1 MLIWHSSN
9 RLERLAEILAEQ
21 MAADPLPP
29 LQQEQVLVGS
39 VGIGRWLS
47 LRLAD
52 HLGICAQVDFPL
64 PGRFI
69 WALWSALLGGLPEQ
83 SPFAVPVLRWRIYD
97 LLTMAPPLDFAAY
110 AADPL
115 RRLQLAEQL
124 AELYDR
130 YLLYRPDWLEHWEA
144 GGGEALGALWRQL
157 LRPDLPH
164 RGRLWAAAQ
173 AVLEGGARSAALPR
187 RIWVFGLST
196 LPPILWQGLR
206 GIAEQRPVHVFFLN
220 PCQEYWGDIVAPRSL
235 ARAAARGGA
244 GHASSGNALLASWG
258 QQGRDFFDLILE
270 EADPVTDEAFV
281 EPAGEG
287 LLATLQRDILYLRD
301 GPREE
306 GPRDL
311 SAADRSLQVHA
322 AHSPL
327 RELEILQDRLLALF
341 QQDASLQPEDI
352 LVMTPD
358 LPCYAPLIEAVFG
371 TVPAARHIPYRVVD
385 APLAAA
391 PVVGA
396 WDAFLTLLDGPWPAS
411 AVLDLLE
418 RPPVAGRFGLSPG
431 DMAVLRGWVPMA
443 GIHWGRETWPHGWR
457 AGLDRLLL
465 GCALPAESPRLFAG
479 LLPRGALAAPDQLR
493 LLGMLVEVLTQ
504 LFAAAD
510 ALTAPRSL
518 GQWVRDLLPWLER
531 LFAADEDRER
541 LRAELLRLGEE
552 AEGAAMGSM
561 LPFAV
566 LRAHLRE
573 RLQQSDPQQ
582 PMLSGGVTFAAM
594 VPMRSL
600 PARVV
605 ALLGLNGDSFPRQQ
619 RQAGFDA
626 MAREWRRG
634 DRSRRQD
641 DRYLFLEALLSARDC
656 LLLSYVGRDI
666 RDDSERP
673 PSVLLSELLDYIDRH
688 WRAPPPHDRASA
700 AVCVQHPL
708 QAFSRSYFADDP
720 RLSSYAGEIAE
731 ALNHRAAGA
740 PAFVS
745 QSLPED
751 VRGVVE
757 LADLLAF
764 WKSPSGYFCRRRLG
778 MQLQMEADIFQD
790 QEPFVLDKLQ
800 GWALEQEIL
809 RLQRQGVDAGQAL
822 AILGQQSLPP
832 AGLGAVAY
840 WRREPRVARFAQR
853 LAETLP
859 AAAQAAD
866 LDLLLGGYRLQGLLT
881 GIGPSGLVL
890 WQLSGLKAELWLRFW
905 ILHLLAQR
913 GVGPCPSRFLH
924 RDGCSVLPAL
934 DGAAAEATLITLL
947 DYFTQGQSFPLP
959 FFPRTAMAY
968 AELALQGSP
977 PDPAT
982 LPAWRGSGRPGDG
995 PPGEAEASAVRVAF
1009 RGRDPL
1015 QDPFGEIALTV
1026 WGPLLALREQPDE
1039 F

>member
-97 LLTMAPPLDFAAY
+97 LLTMAPPLAFAAY

-244 GHASSGNALLASWG
+244 GHTSSGNALLASWG

-619 RQAGFDA
+619 RQASFDA

-666 RDDSERP
+666 RDDGERP

-688 WRAPPPHDRASA
+688 WQAPPPHDRASA

-708 QAFSRSYFADDP
+708 QAFSRSYFAGDP
-720 RLSSYAGEIAE
+720 RLSSYAREIAE
-731 ALNHRAAGA
+731 ALNHRDAMA
-740 PAFVS
+740 PTFVS
-745 QSLPED
+745 QPLPGD
-751 VRGVVE
+751 ARGVVE

-764 WKSPSGYFCRRRLG
+764 WQSPSAYFCRRRLG
-778 MQLQMEADIFQD
+778 MQLQMEADVPQD
-790 QEPFVLDKLQ
+790 QEPFVLDGLQ
-800 GWALEQEIL
+800 GWGLEQEIL

-822 AILGQQSLPP
+822 AILAQGILPP

-840 WRREPRVARFAQR
+840 WQREPMVARFAQR

-968 AELALQGSP
+968 AESALQGSP

-982 LPAWRGSGRPGDG
+982 LPAWRGSGRSGNG
-995 PPGEAEASAVRVAF
+995 PPGEAESPAVRLAF

-1015 QDPFGEIALTV
+1015 QDPFAEIALAV
-1026 WGPLLALREQPDE
+1026 WGPLLAVREQPE
-1039 F
+1039 